1 MNAFRHALL
10 TLTAALLGTAPVLAA
25 ASDWAVNEQ
34 SRVRLI
40 TPYQTAP
47 RSGELQL
54 GLHFTLAPNWHVYW
68 KNSGDAGFPPVV
80 TVREPAGAEAEILWP
95 APRRFELPGDLVAFG
110 YEDEVVYPLRVTLP
124 AAPAAPAAGS
134 DSRPLS
140 IEVDY
145 LVCEVDCIPYR
156 YTLTL
161 AQPVGDSA
169 RPDPETAPLLERWA
183 GQVAVPAERLA
194 GVSTDGA
201 LVEGPAGLALEV
213 RVRGVDGDPAAAGL
227 FLESQDAFA
236 TGRPEARAE
245 GNGMVFRVPLSPRE
259 VNKPLPDKVAF
270 AWTAT
275 GLRHASQGNRPVS
288 LEARREVER
297 RTGPAPE
304 TGTPAVSFPK
314 MLLFAF
320 LGGLLLNLMP
330 MVLAL
335 LVPELLALRQEPE
348 RARRNAGTA
357 ALGILLACWVTA
369 SLAGTQL
376 QEPVTAAV
384 LAVASALLALNLWGF
399 LELPLAPLGAATG
412 AGRHLLAGL
421 WTPLL
426 AMIGIIGRIPPLAAP
441 SGFAIATAL
450 GLGLAL
456 PYLVLT
462 AVPGAVRAL
471 PAPGPW
477 VAPLRVVLG
486 FAAGAGTLWVL
497 YGLARQVSTEGLAAV
512 ELGLLVIALLAWL
525 RHRSARRVGVKFSL
539 AVALA
544 VCAVALPW
552 LADRNRLSPRPGA
565 AGAVAAISAIATFHG
580 AGPENLP

>member
-1 MNAFRHALL
+1 
-10 TLTAALLGTAPVLAA
+10 
-25 ASDWAVNEQ
+25 
-34 SRVRLI
+34 VRLI

-54 GLHFTLAPNWHVYW
+54 GLHFTLSPGWHVYW

-80 TVREPAGAEAEILWP
+80 TVREPALAEATEAEILWP
-95 APRRFELPGDLVAFG
+95 APKRFELPGDLVAFG

-124 AAPAAPAAGS
+124 AVDS
-134 DSRPLS
+134 DSRPVGV
-140 IEVDY
+140 EVDY

-169 RPDPETAPLLERWA
+169 QPDPETAPLLERWA
-183 GQVAVPAERLA
+183 GQVAVPAEQLV

-201 LVEGPAGLALEV
+201 LVESPAGLALEV
-213 RVRGVDGDPAAAGL
+213 RVRGVEGDPAAAGL

-245 GNGMVFRVPLSPRE
+245 GDGLVFRMPLSPRE
-259 VNKPLPDKVAF
+259 VNKPIPEKVAF

-275 GLRHASQGNRPVS
+275 GLRHENRPVS
-288 LEARREVER
+288 LEARREVGL
-297 RTGPAPE
+297 RTGPAPSAPE
-304 TGTPAVSFPK
+304 TGTPAAGFPK
-314 MLLFAF
+314 TLLFAF

-348 RARRNAGTA
+348 RGRRNAGAA
-357 ALGILLACWVTA
+357 ALGILLACWGTA

-384 LAVASALLALNLWGF
+384 LAVAAALLALNLWGF
-399 LELPLAPLGAATG
+399 LELPLAPLAPVAAAAGT
-412 AGRHLLAGL
+412 GRHLLAGL

-426 AMIGIIGRIPPLAAP
+426 AMIGMIGIIPPLTAP
-441 SGFAIATAL
+441 SGFAAATAL

-456 PYLVLT
+456 PYLVLA

-471 PAPGPW
+471 PAPGAW

-497 YGLARQVSTEGLAAV
+497 YGLARQVSTEGLAAI
-512 ELGLLVIALLAWL
+512 ELGLLTIALLAWL
-525 RHRSARRVGVKFSL
+525 RHRSARRVGVRFSL
-539 AVALA
+539 AVGLA

-565 AGAVAAISAIATFHG
+565 AGAIAASATIHG
-580 AGPENLP
+580 AGPENLS

>member
-1 MNAFRHALL
+1 MNVLRHALL
-10 TLTAALLGTAPVLAA
+10 TLAAALLGAVPALAA
-25 ASDWAVNEQ
+25 ASDWSVNEQ

-54 GLHFTLAPNWHVYW
+54 GLHFTLSPGWHVYW

-80 TVREPAGAEAEILWP
+80 TVREPVGGQAEILWP

-124 AAPAAPAAGS
+124 AAAADNG
-134 DSRPLS
+134 SRPLS
-140 IEVDY
+140 VEVDY

-156 YTLTL
+156 YTLNL
-161 AQPVGDSA
+161 AQPVGDSP

-201 LVEGPAGLALEV
+201 LVEGPSGLALEV
-213 RVRGVDGDPAAAGL
+213 RVRGVEGDPAAAGL

-245 GNGMVFRVPLSPRE
+245 GDGIVFRVPLIPRE
-259 VNKPLPDKVAF
+259 VNKPLPGKAAF

-275 GLRHASQGNRPVS
+275 GLQHEGRPVS
-288 LEARREVER
+288 LEARREVGR
-297 RTGPAPE
+297 RSGPAPE
-304 TGTPAVSFPK
+304 TGTPAVSLPK
-314 MLLFAF
+314 MLLLAF

-348 RARRNAGTA
+348 RARRNAGA
-357 ALGILLACWVTA
+357 VVLGILLACWGTS

-399 LELPLAPLGAATG
+399 LELPLAPVAAAAGT
-412 AGRHLLAGL
+412 GRHLLAGL

-426 AMIGIIGRIPPLAAP
+426 AMIGIIPPLTAP
-441 SGFAIATAL
+441 SGFATATAL

-456 PYLVLT
+456 PYLVL
-462 AVPGAVRAL
+462 AVVPGAARAL
-471 PAPGPW
+471 PAPGAW
-477 VAPLRVVLG
+477 AGPLRSVLG

-497 YGLARQVSTEGLAAV
+497 YALARQVSTEGLAAV
-512 ELGLLVIALLAWL
+512 ELGLLVMALLAWL
-525 RHRSARRVGVKFSL
+525 RHRTATRMALRFSL
-539 AVALA
+539 AAGLA
-544 VCAVALPW
+544 VCAAALPW

-565 AGAVAAISAIATFHG
+565 AEALT
-580 AGPENLP
+580 AGPAPASQPSVPEREVKGGHRDA